1 MVVGQ
6 NPSAREY
13 INSHLSNISSI
24 EGRRE
29 SQITY
34 FKRRK
39 YGYFNEIERFFEGEV
54 KKRVNWK
61 HSPWE
66 KVGYLDLVKCPT
78 TRPSGQGQWSKINR
92 RHQKE
97 IIKNCEGY
105 LKEQLNL
112 YKPTIIL
119 PYGFDVCKWFAK
131 YLNVKYELF
140 EDKKAQL
147 SDRELY
153 LLFIPQKQG
162 PHSKPE
168 ILWIRKKI
176 LKIYEA
182 IACAS

>member
-13 INSHLSNISSI
+13 INGYLSNSSSI
-24 EGRRE
+24 EERRK

-34 FKRRK
+34 FKRRN
-39 YGYFNEIERFFEGEV
+39 YRYFDEIERFFEGEV

-78 TRPSGQGQWSKINR
+78 TSPRGQWSKIRR
-92 RHQKE
+92 RHQE
-97 IIKNCEGY
+97 EFIKNCEGY

-119 PYGFDVCKWFAK
+119 PYGVDVCKWFAK
-131 YLNVKYELF
+131 YLNVKYEIF

-147 SDRELY
+147 SDREVY

-162 PHSKPE
+162 PHSKPG
-168 ILWIRKKI
+168 ILWIRKKV
-176 LKIYEA
+176 LKIYDKA
-182 IACAS
+182 NPL